1 MADPIASECSS
12 SGDDA
17 GTDAASHELLQE
29 TDVPEVSGDD
39 GGGEGDAVSEPR
51 GLGIDVQG
59 CIGD

>member
-1 MADPIASECSS
+1 MADPSASECSS

-17 GTDAASHELLQE
+17 GTDAASHEWLQE

-39 GGGEGDAVSEPR
+39 GREGDAVSEPR